1 MYIYNIVCEYIFTVS
16 VDIFVSTWLF
26 FVVYLQGPT
35 IPAMNALLA
44 QWVPIGERSR
54 IGSFV
59 FAGKYTNPYGA
70 VTIYIYIFFFGA
82 VRPLLIASNLEHF
95 VRNQ

>member
-1 MYIYNIVCEYIFTVS
+1 VF
-16 VDIFVSTWLF
+16 
-26 FVVYLQGPT
+26 LQGPT

-59 FAGKYTNPYGA
+59 FAGKY
-70 VTIYIYIFFFGA
+70 
-82 VRPLLIASNLEHF
+82 
-95 VRNQ
+95 